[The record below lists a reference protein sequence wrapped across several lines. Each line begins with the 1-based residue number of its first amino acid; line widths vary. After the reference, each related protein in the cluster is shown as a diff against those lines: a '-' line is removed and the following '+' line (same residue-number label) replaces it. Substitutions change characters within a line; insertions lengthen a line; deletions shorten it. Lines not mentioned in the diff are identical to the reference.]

1 MTRSRCDS
9 SADQIPELVE
19 FITTEGFAVRA
30 IGTPPSTVPAG
41 CGQWWMLGLG
51 GFDRD
56 SALIAFTCD
65 GEGSLTGTARIWTPQ
80 HLAEVTGDA
89 ATGVVAALIASE
101 VPYWPLLSAV
111 QSDDVS
117 LSLDGIDSDPTL
129 LAMPTPCRLGLPPAW
144 RYQPSSAT
152 A

>member
-1 MTRSRCDS
+1 MTQSRRRS

-19 FITTEGFAVRA
+19 FITAEGFTLRA
-30 IGTPPSTVPAG
+30 IGTPPSSAPAG

-56 SALIAFTCD
+56 IALIAFTCD

-80 HLAEVTGDA
+80 HLTEVTGDA
-89 ATGVVAALIASE
+89 GIGVVAALIASE

-111 QSDDVS
+111 QSAETS
-117 LSLDGIDSDPTL
+117 LSIDEIGSDPTL
-129 LAMPTPCRLGLPPAW
+129 LAMPTPSRLGLPPAW